1 MTKSSASLG
10 RSEVRREAALVADR
24 GGVARGLQRGF
35 QRVEDLGAHAHGLGE
50 VRRADRRDH
59 ELLDVD
65 RVVGMRPAIE
75 DVHHRHRQQRR
86 LRAAEIAVERLIAVA
101 RRGLGG
107 GERHAENGVGA
118 EPLLVLRAVEIA
130 EALVD
135 AALVAGI
142 EAVQRVRGSRRSPPR
157 PRFFTPLPP

>member
-1 MTKSSASLG
+1 MAC
-10 RSEVRREAALVADR
+10 
-24 GGVARGLQRGF
+24 GLQRGF
-35 QRVEDLGAHAHGLGE
+35 QRVEDLGAHAQGFGE

-65 RVVGMRPAIE
+65 RIVGMRAAVE

-86 LRAAEIAVERLIAVA
+86 LRAAEIAVERLAAVA
-101 RRGLGG
+101 RCRLGG

-118 EPLLVLRAVEIA
+118 EPLLVLGAVEIA

-135 AALVAGI
+135 GALVARIRAGQRLADL
-142 EAVQRVRGSRRSPPR
+142 AVHRLHGAFHALAAIALAAVAKLMRLMRAGRGA
-157 PRFFTPLPP
+157 